1 MGEFSVII
9 NLVLKKSYKIVTKE
23 ATMLQINRES
33 ETFMNKIRRTINV
46 GALAAIMAA
55 GMVHSPVFA
64 ASDAAAPAP
73 ATVEAQKAAE
83 AVSVTV
89 GDAVFYLKNSADYDA
104 FMAKLQN
111 RFKAEGATVRRM
123 DIEPEIKAE
132 AVKTEEK
139 ILTVDEAFKLLL
151 TGGKE
156 EAVYVAEETESLESV
171 AKKFNMTVDEIK
183 ALNADWEDPLHKGSK
198 ITVLKPAPMITVTLE
213 QEKKAQSAVAFKTVE
228 KEDPNQVKSVR
239 KVVRAGKA
247 GTMETTTRVESENG
261 KVTASVTEASRLIQE
276 PVDEIVAVG
285 TKEGLATGSFM
296 TPTVGR
302 LSSPFGPRWGRFH
315 YGIDL
320 ANATGT
326 DVVAADGGVVTRA
339 GMAGSYGNLI
349 IIDHQNGTSTRYAH
363 LSAFNV
369 KAGDVVQK
377 GQSIGKI
384 GSTGRSTGPH
394 LHFEV
399 RVGGVAKNPL
409 EFIKL

>member
-1 MGEFSVII
+1 
-9 NLVLKKSYKIVTKE
+9 
-23 ATMLQINRES
+23 
-33 ETFMNKIRRTINV
+33 MNKIRRTINV
-46 GALAAIMAA
+46 SALAAIMAA

-64 ASDAAAPAP
+64 AAPAENPAP
-73 ATVEAQKAAE
+73 AAVEAQKAAE
-83 AVSVTV
+83 AVSVTL
-89 GDAVFYLKNSADYDA
+89 GDAVFYLKSPADYDA
-104 FMAKLQN
+104 LMAKLQN
-111 RFKAEGATVRRM
+111 HFKAEGATVRRM
-123 DIEPEIKAE
+123 DIEPQIKAE

-151 TGGKE
+151 TGGRE

-183 ALNADWEDPLHKGSK
+183 ALNANWEDPLHKGSK
-198 ITVLKPAPMITVTLE
+198 INVLKPAPMVTVTLE
-213 QEKKAQSAVAFKTVE
+213 QEKKAQSPVAFKTVK
-228 KEDPNQVKSVR
+228 KEDSNQVKSVR
-239 KVVRAGKA
+239 KVVRAGKVGA
-247 GTMETTTRVESENG
+247 LETTTRVESENG
-261 KVTASVTEASRLIQE
+261 NVIASVTEASRLVQE
-276 PVDEIVAVG
+276 PVDEIVVVG

-315 YGIDL
+315 YGVDL

-409 EFIKL
+409 DFIKL

>member
-1 MGEFSVII
+1 
-9 NLVLKKSYKIVTKE
+9 
-23 ATMLQINRES
+23 
-33 ETFMNKIRRTINV
+33 MNKIRRTINV
-46 GALAAIMAA
+46 GALAAVMAA

-64 ASDAAAPAP
+64 AKAPAEIP
-73 ATVEAQKAAE
+73 APVAAEAQKATE

-89 GDAVFYLKNSADYDA
+89 GDAVFYLKSSADYDA
-104 FMAKLQN
+104 LMAKLQN

-123 DIEPEIKAE
+123 DIEPQIKAE

-151 TGGKE
+151 TGGRE

-183 ALNADWEDPLHKGSK
+183 ALNANWEDPLHKGSK
-198 ITVLKPAPMITVTLE
+198 INVLKPAPMVTVTLQ
-213 QEKKAQSAVAFKTVE
+213 QEKKAQSPVAFKTVK
-228 KEDPNQVKSVR
+228 KEDSNQVKSVN
-239 KVVRAGKA
+239 KVVRVGKA
-247 GTMETTTRVESENG
+247 GALETTTRVESENG
-261 KVTASVTEASRLIQE
+261 KVTASVTEASRLVQE
-276 PVDEIVAVG
+276 PVDEIVVVG

-315 YGIDL
+315 YGVDL

-409 EFIKL
+409 DFIKL

>member
-1 MGEFSVII
+1 
-9 NLVLKKSYKIVTKE
+9 
-23 ATMLQINRES
+23 
-33 ETFMNKIRRTINV
+33 MNKIRRTINV
-46 GALAAIMAA
+46 GALAAVMAA
-55 GMVHSPVFA
+55 GMVQSPVVA
-64 ASDAAAPAP
+64 ASMPAENPTPMAA
-73 ATVEAQKAAE
+73 EAEKAAE
-83 AVSVTV
+83 AVKVSV
-89 GDAVFYLKNSADYDA
+89 GDAVFYLKNPADYDA
-104 FMAKLQN
+104 LMAKLEN
-111 RFKAEGATVRRM
+111 HFKAKGATVRRM
-123 DIEPEIKAE
+123 AIEPEIKAE

-151 TGGKE
+151 TGGRE
-156 EAVYVAEETESLESV
+156 EAVYVAEETESLASV
-171 AKKFNMTVDEIK
+171 AEKFNMTVDEIK
-183 ALNADWEDPLHKGSK
+183 ALNANWQDPLHKGSK

-213 QEKKAQSAVAFKTVE
+213 QEMKAQSPVAFKTVT
-228 KEDPNQVKSVR
+228 KEDPNQVKSVK
-239 KVVRAGKA
+239 KVAQAGKA
-247 GTMETTTRVESENG
+247 GLLETTTCVKSENG
-261 KVTASVTEASRLIQE
+261 KITSSVTESSRLIQE

-302 LSSPFGPRWGRFH
+302 LTSPFGPRWGRFH
-315 YGIDL
+315 YGVDL

-326 DVVAADGGVVTRA
+326 NVVAADGGVVTRV

-363 LSAFNV
+363 LSAYNV
-369 KAGDVVQK
+369 KVGDVVQK

-409 EFIKL
+409 DFIKL

>member
-1 MGEFSVII
+1 
-9 NLVLKKSYKIVTKE
+9 
-23 ATMLQINRES
+23 
-33 ETFMNKIRRTINV
+33 MNKIRRTINV
-46 GALAAIMAA
+46 GALAAVMAA

-64 ASDAAAPAP
+64 AAAPAENP
-73 ATVEAQKAAE
+73 APITAEAEKAAE
-83 AVSVTV
+83 AVKVSI
-89 GDAVFYLKNSADYDA
+89 GDAVFYLKNPADYDA
-104 FMAKLQN
+104 LMAKLEN
-111 RFKAEGATVRRM
+111 HFKAKGATVRRM
-123 DIEPEIKAE
+123 AIEPEIKAE

-151 TGGKE
+151 TGGRE
-156 EAVYVAEETESLESV
+156 EAVYVAEETESLASV
-171 AKKFNMTVDEIK
+171 AEKFNMTVDEIK
-183 ALNADWEDPLHKGSK
+183 ALNANWQDPLHKGSK

-213 QEKKAQSAVAFKTVE
+213 QEMKAQSPVAFKTVT
-228 KEDPNQVKSVR
+228 KEDPNQVKSVK
-239 KVVRAGKA
+239 KVAQAGKA
-247 GTMETTTRVESENG
+247 GLLETTTCVKSENG
-261 KVTASVTEASRLIQE
+261 KITSSVTESSRLIQE

-302 LSSPFGPRWGRFH
+302 LTSPFGPRWGRFH
-315 YGIDL
+315 YGVDL

-326 DVVAADGGVVTRA
+326 NVVAADGGVVTRV

-363 LSAFNV
+363 LSAYNV
-369 KAGDVVQK
+369 KVGDVVQK

-409 EFIKL
+409 DFIKL

>member
-1 MGEFSVII
+1 
-9 NLVLKKSYKIVTKE
+9 
-23 ATMLQINRES
+23 
-33 ETFMNKIRRTINV
+33 MNKIRRTINV
-46 GALAAIMAA
+46 SALAAIMAA

-64 ASDAAAPAP
+64 AAPAENPAP
-73 ATVEAQKAAE
+73 AAVEAQKAAE
-83 AVSVTV
+83 AVSVTL
-89 GDAVFYLKNSADYDA
+89 GDAVFYLKSPADYDA
-104 FMAKLQN
+104 LMAKLQN
-111 RFKAEGATVRRM
+111 HFKAEGATVRRM
-123 DIEPEIKAE
+123 DIEPQIKAE

-151 TGGKE
+151 TGGRE

-183 ALNADWEDPLHKGSK
+183 ALNANWEDPLHKGSK
-198 ITVLKPAPMITVTLE
+198 INVLKPAPMVTVTLE
-213 QEKKAQSAVAFKTVE
+213 QEKKAQSPVAFKTVK
-228 KEDPNQVKSVR
+228 KEDSNQVKSVR
-239 KVVRAGKA
+239 KVVRAGKVGA
-247 GTMETTTRVESENG
+247 LETTTRVESENG
-261 KVTASVTEASRLIQE
+261 KVIASVTEASRLVQE

-315 YGIDL
+315 YGVDL

-409 EFIKL
+409 DFIKL

>member
-1 MGEFSVII
+1 M
-9 NLVLKKSYKIVTKE
+9 
-23 ATMLQINRES
+23 NRES
-33 ETFMNKIRRTINV
+33 ETFMNKIRRTINL
-46 GALAAIMAA
+46 GALAAVMAA
-55 GMVHSPVFA
+55 GMVHSPVVA
-64 ASDAAAPAP
+64 ASVPEENTAPAIVEEEK
-73 ATVEAQKAAE
+73 ATE
-83 AVSVTV
+83 AVRVTV
-89 GDAVFYLKNSADYDA
+89 GDAAFYLKRPADYDA
-104 FMAKLQN
+104 LMAKLQN
-111 RFKAEGATVRRM
+111 YFKAEGATVRRM

-132 AVKTEEK
+132 SVKTEEK
-139 ILTVDEAFKLLL
+139 ILTVDEALNLLL
-151 TGGKE
+151 TGGRE

-183 ALNADWEDPLHKGSK
+183 ALNANWEDPLHKGSK
-198 ITVLKPAPMITVTLE
+198 ITVLKPSPMVTVTLE
-213 QEKKAQSAVAFKTVE
+213 QEMKAQSAVPFHTVK
-228 KEDPNQVKSVR
+228 KEDSNQVKSVR
-239 KVVRAGKA
+239 KVEQAGKA
-247 GTMETTTRVESENG
+247 GALETTTRIETQNG
-261 KVTASVTEASRLIQE
+261 KLTFSVTEASRLVQE
-276 PVDEIVAVG
+276 PVDEIVVVG
-285 TKEGLATGSFM
+285 TKEGLATGSFT

-320 ANATGT
+320 ANSMGT

-339 GMAGSYGNLI
+339 CMAGSYGNLI

-369 KAGDVVQK
+369 KVGDVVQK

-399 RVGGVAKNPL
+399 RVGGVARNPL

>member
-1 MGEFSVII
+1 M
-9 NLVLKKSYKIVTKE
+9 
-23 ATMLQINRES
+23 NRES
-33 ETFMNKIRRTINV
+33 ETFMNKIRRTINL
-46 GALAAIMAA
+46 GALAAVMAA
-55 GMVHSPVFA
+55 GMVHSPVVA
-64 ASDAAAPAP
+64 ASVPEENTAPAIVEEEK
-73 ATVEAQKAAE
+73 ATE
-83 AVSVTV
+83 AVRVTV
-89 GDAVFYLKNSADYDA
+89 GDAAFYLKRPADYDA
-104 FMAKLQN
+104 LMAKLQN
-111 RFKAEGATVRRM
+111 YFKAKGATVRRM
-123 DIEPEIKAE
+123 DIEPEIKTE

-139 ILTVDEAFKLLL
+139 ILTVDEALNLLL
-151 TGGKE
+151 TGGRE

-183 ALNADWEDPLHKGSK
+183 ALNANWEDPLHKGSK
-198 ITVLKPAPMITVTLE
+198 ITVLKAAPLVTVTLE
-213 QEKKAQSAVAFKTVE
+213 QEMKAQSAVPFKTVK
-228 KEDPNQVKSVR
+228 KEDSNKVKSVR
-239 KVVRAGKA
+239 KVEQAGKA
-247 GTMETTTRVESENG
+247 GALETTTRIETQNG
-261 KVTASVTEASRLIQE
+261 KLTFSVTEASRLVQE
-276 PVDEIVAVG
+276 PVDEIVVVG

-320 ANATGT
+320 ANSTGT
-326 DVVAADGGVVTRA
+326 NVVAADGGVVTRA
-339 GMAGSYGNLI
+339 CMAGSYGNLI

-369 KAGDVVQK
+369 KVGDVVQK

-399 RVGGVAKNPL
+399 RVNGVARNPL

>member
-1 MGEFSVII
+1 M
-9 NLVLKKSYKIVTKE
+9 
-23 ATMLQINRES
+23 NRES
-33 ETFMNKIRRTINV
+33 ETFMNKIRRTTNL
-46 GALAAIMAA
+46 GALAAVMAA

-64 ASDAAAPAP
+64 AEATAENTAPAI
-73 ATVEAQKAAE
+73 VEEEKAAE
-83 AVSVTV
+83 AVRVTV
-89 GDAVFYLKNSADYDA
+89 GDAAFYLKRPADYDA
-104 FMAKLQN
+104 LMAKLQN
-111 RFKAEGATVRRM
+111 YFKAKGATVRRM

-139 ILTVDEAFKLLL
+139 TLTVDEALNLLL
-151 TGGKE
+151 TGGRE

-183 ALNADWEDPLHKGSK
+183 ALNANWEDPLHKGSK
-198 ITVLKPAPMITVTLE
+198 ITVLKPSPMVTVTLE
-213 QEKKAQSAVAFKTVE
+213 QEMKAQSAVPFHTVK
-228 KEDPNQVKSVR
+228 KEDGNQVKSVR
-239 KVVRAGKA
+239 KVEQAGKA
-247 GTMETTTRVESENG
+247 GALETTTRIETQNG
-261 KVTASVTEASRLIQE
+261 KLTFSVTEASRLVQE
-276 PVDEIVAVG
+276 PVDEIVVVG

-320 ANATGT
+320 ANSTGT
-326 DVVAADGGVVTRA
+326 NVVAADGGVVTRA
-339 GMAGSYGNLI
+339 CMAGSYGNLI
-349 IIDHQNGTSTRYAH
+349 VIDHQNGTSTRYAH

-369 KAGDVVQK
+369 KVGDVVQK

-399 RVGGVAKNPL
+399 RVNGVARNPL

>member
-1 MGEFSVII
+1 
-9 NLVLKKSYKIVTKE
+9 
-23 ATMLQINRES
+23 
-33 ETFMNKIRRTINV
+33 MNKIRRTINV
-46 GALAAIMAA
+46 GALAAVMAA

-64 ASDAAAPAP
+64 ASVPAENPTPMAA
-73 ATVEAQKAAE
+73 EAEKAAE
-83 AVSVTV
+83 AVKVSV
-89 GDAVFYLKNSADYDA
+89 GDAVFYLKNPADYDA
-104 FMAKLQN
+104 LMAKLEN
-111 RFKAEGATVRRM
+111 HYKAKGATVRRM
-123 DIEPEIKAE
+123 AIEPEIKAE

-139 ILTVDEAFKLLL
+139 ILTVDDAFKLLL
-151 TGGKE
+151 TGGRE
-156 EAVYVAEETESLESV
+156 EAVYVAEETESLASV
-171 AKKFNMTVDEIK
+171 AEKFNMTVDEIK
-183 ALNADWEDPLHKGSK
+183 ALNANWQDPLHKGSK

-213 QEKKAQSAVAFKTVE
+213 QEMKAQSPVAFKTVT
-228 KEDPNQVKSVR
+228 KEDPNQVKSVK
-239 KVVRAGKA
+239 KVAQAGKA
-247 GTMETTTRVESENG
+247 GLLETTTCVKSENG
-261 KVTASVTEASRLIQE
+261 KITSSVTESSRLIQE

-302 LSSPFGPRWGRFH
+302 LTSPFGPRWGRFH
-315 YGIDL
+315 YGVDL

-326 DVVAADGGVVTRA
+326 NVVAADGGVVTRV

-363 LSAFNV
+363 LSAYNV
-369 KAGDVVQK
+369 KVGDVVQK

-409 EFIKL
+409 DFIKL

>member
-1 MGEFSVII
+1 
-9 NLVLKKSYKIVTKE
+9 
-23 ATMLQINRES
+23 
-33 ETFMNKIRRTINV
+33 MNKIRRTINV
-46 GALAAIMAA
+46 GALAAVMAA
-55 GMVHSPVFA
+55 GMVHSPVIA
-64 ASDAAAPAP
+64 AQAPAENPVP
-73 ATVEAQKAAE
+73 AALEAQKAAE

-89 GDAVFYLKNSADYDA
+89 GDAVFYLKSPADYDA
-104 FMAKLQN
+104 LMAKLQN
-111 RFKAEGATVRRM
+111 HFKAKGATVRRM
-123 DIEPEIKAE
+123 ELEPEIKVE
-132 AVKTEEK
+132 AVTTEEK

-151 TGGKE
+151 TGGRE

-183 ALNADWEDPLHKGSK
+183 ALNANWEDPLHKGSK
-198 ITVLKPAPMITVTLE
+198 ITVLKAAPMVTVTLE
-213 QEKKAQSAVAFKTVE
+213 QEMKAQSPVAFKTVT
-228 KEDPNQVKSVR
+228 KEDPNQVKSVK
-239 KVVRAGKA
+239 KVAQAGKA
-247 GTMETTTRVESENG
+247 GLLETTTCVKSENG
-261 KVTASVTEASRLIQE
+261 KITSSVTESSRLIQE

-302 LSSPFGPRWGRFH
+302 LTSPFGPRWGRFH
-315 YGIDL
+315 YGVDL

-326 DVVAADGGVVTRA
+326 NVVAADGGVVTRV

-363 LSAFNV
+363 LSAYNV
-369 KAGDVVQK
+369 KVGDVVQK

-409 EFIKL
+409 DFIKL

>member
-1 MGEFSVII
+1 
-9 NLVLKKSYKIVTKE
+9 
-23 ATMLQINRES
+23 
-33 ETFMNKIRRTINV
+33 MNKIRRTINV
-46 GALAAIMAA
+46 GALAAVMAA
-55 GMVHSPVFA
+55 GMVHSPVIA
-64 ASDAAAPAP
+64 AQAPAENPAP
-73 ATVEAQKAAE
+73 ALAETKKATE

-89 GDAVFYLKNSADYDA
+89 GDTVFYLKNAADYDA
-104 FMAKLQN
+104 LMAKLQN
-111 RFKAEGATVRRM
+111 HFKAKGATVRRM
-123 DIEPEIKAE
+123 ELEPEIKAE
-132 AVKTEEK
+132 AVTTEEK

-151 TGGKE
+151 TGGRE

-183 ALNADWEDPLHKGSK
+183 ALNAHWEDPLHKGSK
-198 ITVLKPAPMITVTLE
+198 ITVLKAAPMITVTLE
-213 QEKKAQSAVAFKTVE
+213 QEMKAQSAVAFKTVT
-228 KEDPNQVKSVR
+228 KEDPNQVKSVK
-239 KVVRAGKA
+239 KVAQAGKA
-247 GTMETTTRVESENG
+247 GLLETTTCVKSENG
-261 KVTASVTEASRLIQE
+261 KITSSVTESSRLIQE

-302 LSSPFGPRWGRFH
+302 LTSPFGPRWGRFH
-315 YGIDL
+315 YGVDL

-326 DVVAADGGVVTRA
+326 NVVAADGGVVTRV

-363 LSAFNV
+363 LSAYNV
-369 KAGDVVQK
+369 KVGDVVQK

-409 EFIKL
+409 DFIKL

>member
-1 MGEFSVII
+1 
-9 NLVLKKSYKIVTKE
+9 
-23 ATMLQINRES
+23 
-33 ETFMNKIRRTINV
+33 MNKIRRTINV
-46 GALAAIMAA
+46 SALAAIMAA

-64 ASDAAAPAP
+64 AAPAENPAP
-73 ATVEAQKAAE
+73 AAVEAQKAAE
-83 AVSVTV
+83 AVSVTL
-89 GDAVFYLKNSADYDA
+89 GDAVFYLKSPADYDA
-104 FMAKLQN
+104 LMAKLQN
-111 RFKAEGATVRRM
+111 HFKAEGATVRRM
-123 DIEPEIKAE
+123 DIEPQIKAE

-151 TGGKE
+151 TGGRE

-183 ALNADWEDPLHKGSK
+183 ALNANWEDPLHKGSK
-198 ITVLKPAPMITVTLE
+198 INVLKPAPMVTVTLQ
-213 QEKKAQSAVAFKTVE
+213 QEKKAQSPVAFKTVK
-228 KEDPNQVKSVR
+228 KEDSNQVKSVN
-239 KVVRAGKA
+239 KVVRVGKA
-247 GTMETTTRVESENG
+247 GALETTTRVESENG
-261 KVTASVTEASRLIQE
+261 KVTASVTEASRLVQE
-276 PVDEIVAVG
+276 PVDEIVVVG

-315 YGIDL
+315 YGVDL

-409 EFIKL
+409 DFIKL

>member
-1 MGEFSVII
+1 
-9 NLVLKKSYKIVTKE
+9 
-23 ATMLQINRES
+23 
-33 ETFMNKIRRTINV
+33 MNKIRRTINL

-64 ASDAAAPAP
+64 AKAPAEIP
-73 ATVEAQKAAE
+73 APVAAEAQKAAE

-104 FMAKLQN
+104 LMAKLQN

-123 DIEPEIKAE
+123 DIEPQIRAE
-132 AVKTEEK
+132 SAKTEEK

-151 TGGKE
+151 TGGRE

-183 ALNADWEDPLHKGSK
+183 ALNANWEDPLHKGSK
-198 ITVLKPAPMITVTLE
+198 ITVLKPTPMVTVTLQ
-213 QEKKAQSAVAFKTVE
+213 QEKKAQSSVAFKTVE
-228 KEDPNQVKSVR
+228 KEDPNQLKSVK
-239 KVVRAGKA
+239 KVLRAGKA
-247 GTMETTTRVESENG
+247 GALETTTRVESENG
-261 KVTASVTEASRLIQE
+261 KVTASVTEASRLVQE
-276 PVDEIVAVG
+276 PVDEIVVVG

-315 YGIDL
+315 YGVDL

-409 EFIKL
+409 DFIKL

>member
-1 MGEFSVII
+1 
-9 NLVLKKSYKIVTKE
+9 
-23 ATMLQINRES
+23 
-33 ETFMNKIRRTINV
+33 MNKIRRTINV
-46 GALAAIMAA
+46 GALAAVMAA

-64 ASDAAAPAP
+64 ASVAAENPAP
-73 ATVEAQKAAE
+73 IAVEAHKAAE

-104 FMAKLQN
+104 LMAKLQN

-151 TGGKE
+151 TGGRE

-183 ALNADWEDPLHKGSK
+183 ALNANWEDPLHKGSK

-213 QEKKAQSAVAFKTVE
+213 QEMKAQTPVAFKTVE
-228 KEDPNQVKSVR
+228 KEDPNQLKSVK
-239 KVVRAGKA
+239 KVLRAGKA
-247 GTMETTTRVESENG
+247 GALETTTRVESENG
-261 KVTASVTEASRLIQE
+261 KVTASVTEASRLVQE
-276 PVDEIVAVG
+276 PVDEIVVVG

-409 EFIKL
+409 DFIKL